1 MNIYGLNKT
10 TLLDYPGHLAAV
22 IFLGNCN
29 FRCPFC
35 HNKSLVTEVSS
46 CGLIPESDVLDFL
59 EKRKDILEGVCI
71 TGGEPTLSKE
81 LPFFMEKIKNMG
93 YLIKLDTNGYQPET
107 LKNLCHH
114 GLVDY
119 VAMDIKNSK
128 KKYRETSGLNFLD
141 LSKIEDSIQFLI
153 SSTTDY
159 EFRTTLIKELH
170 SKEDLYEIGKWIC
183 NCKAYYLQSYKETEG
198 VISPGFTSYS
208 KNELLAFRELLLP
221 LIPSTIL
228 RGVD

>member
-10 TLLDYPGHLAAV
+10 TLLDYPKHLAAV
-22 IFLGNCN
+22 VFLGNCN
-29 FRCPFC
+29 FRCPYC

-46 CGLIPESDVLDFL
+46 SELLPESDVLSFL
-59 EKRKDILEGVCI
+59 EKRKNILEGVCI

-93 YLIKLDTNGYQPET
+93 YLIKLDTNGYRPDV
-107 LKNLCHH
+107 LKSLCHY

-128 KKYRETSGLNFLD
+128 KKYIETSGLSSLD
-141 LSKIEDSIQFLI
+141 LSKIEDSIHFLI
-153 SSTTDY
+153 NSTTDY
-159 EFRTTLIKELH
+159 EFRTTLVKELH
-170 SKEDLYEIGKWIC
+170 SKEDLFEIGKWIY
-183 NCKAYYLQSYKETEG
+183 NCKAYYLQNYKETEG
-198 VISPGFTSYS
+198 VINPGFTSYS
-208 KNELLAFRELLLP
+208 KNELLDFRELLLP
-221 LIPSTIL
+221 LIPSTSL

>member
-35 HNKSLVTEVSS
+35 HNKNLVTEVSS
-46 CGLIPESDVLDFL
+46 KNMLSESDVFNFL
-59 EKRKDILEGVCI
+59 EKRKNVLEGVCI
-71 TGGEPTLSKE
+71 TGGEPTISKD
-81 LPFFMEKIKNMG
+81 LFSFIEKIKNLG
-93 YLIKLDTNGYQPET
+93 YLIKLDTNGYRPDI
-107 LKNLCHH
+107 LMNLCNN

-128 KKYRETSGLNFLD
+128 TKYIQTAGLNSLD
-141 LSKIEDSIQFLI
+141 LNKIEDSINFLI
-153 SSTTDY
+153 NGTIDY
-159 EFRTTLIKELH
+159 EFRTTIVKELH
-170 SKEDLYEIGKWIC
+170 QKEDFYEIGKWIS
-183 NCKAYYLQSYKETEG
+183 NCKAYYLQNYKETEG
-198 VISPGFTSYS
+198 VISPGFSSYS
-208 KNELLAFRELLLP
+208 KNEMSAFLEILLP
-221 LIPSTIL
+221 LVPSTTL

>member
-10 TLLDYPGHLAAV
+10 TLLDYPEHLAAV

-35 HNKSLVTEVSS
+35 HNKSLVTELPSS
-46 CGLIPESDVLDFL
+46 KPLLESDILGFL
-59 EKRKDILEGVCI
+59 KKRKDILEGVCI

-81 LPFFMEKIKNMG
+81 LPSFMEKIKNMG
-93 YLIKLDTNGYQPET
+93 YLIKLDTNGYEPDR
-107 LKNLCHH
+107 LKDLCNH

-128 KKYRETSGLNFLD
+128 KKYMETSGLNSLD
-141 LSKIEDSIQFLI
+141 LNKIEDSINFLVNGSI
-153 SSTTDY
+153 DY
-159 EFRTTLIKELH
+159 EFRTTIVKELH
-170 SKEDLYEIGKWIC
+170 TKEDLYEIGQWIH
-183 NCKAYYLQSYKETEG
+183 NCKSYYLQNYKETEG
-198 VISPGFTSYS
+198 VIYPGFTSYS
-208 KNELLAFRELLLP
+208 KNELLAFQKLLLP
-221 LIPSTIL
+221 FIPSTIL